1 MKTSA
6 PSCTDEATTAPGM
19 LSSRPRQPTKFNP
32 NRPRRSNSRLPGTSD
47 PIGLVSKRQSGP
59 SCHSWPPYPLPPEKC
74 STPALKESA
83 LALNR

>member
-6 PSCTDEATTAPGM
+6 SLYRRSDDSAWDAIVAASTAHEV
-19 LSSRPRQPTKFNP
+19 NP

-47 PIGLVSKRQSGP
+47 PIGLVSKPQSGP
-59 SCHSWPPYPLPPEKC
+59 SCHSWLPYPLPPEKC

>member
-6 PSCTDEATTAPGM
+6 SLYRRSDDSAWDAIVAASAAHEV
-19 LSSRPRQPTKFNP
+19 NP
-32 NRPRRSNSRLPGTSD
+32 NHPRRSNSRLPGTSD